1 MSTNAGTVAGNGA
14 DPPDDFI
21 QRGRGR
27 PRDEEARSRI
37 LMAALQLLEEGF
49 LNTTTEAIA
58 ERAGASKATIY
69 RWWPNKAAVLI
80 EALREQVALENP
92 FPDTGDLRGDI
103 HEQLRK
109 FIELLTS
116 RRGRIFQAFIAAAQS
131 DPEVAEAFRS
141 VWIRPR
147 REEAQ
152 RVLRKHTNFDP
163 EVAMDLLYGPIY
175 FRLLLGHAPL
185 TPEFAAAT
193 ADAVLHAFDIAGEG
207 LQPVSPVNKSNAG
220 TRSGLTPQP
229 NRNAS

>member
-1 MSTNAGTVAGNGA
+1 MPHKASNLPGASLTLSKEAGEDTS
-14 DPPDDFI
+14 

-27 PRDEEARSRI
+27 PRDEDARSRI
-37 LMAALQLLEEGF
+37 LISSLEVLEEVGF

-80 EALREQVALENP
+80 EALREEVAQENP
-92 FPDTGDLRGDI
+92 FPDSGDLRQDV
-103 HEQLRK
+103 HDQLRK
-109 FIELLTS
+109 FVELLTS
-116 RRGRIFQAFIAAAQS
+116 RRGRIFQAFIAASQS

-152 RVLRKHTNFDP
+152 RVLRKHIAAGRLAADTDL

-185 TPEFAAAT
+185 TMEFAAAT
-193 ADAVLHAFDIAGEG
+193 ANAVL
-207 LQPVSPVNKSNAG
+207 
-220 TRSGLTPQP
+220 RSFRG
-229 NRNAS
+229 SGI